1 MPQCS
6 DHDHVGTGD
15 VTRAMM
21 MSHSSCDTDTT
32 PKTTN
37 FPQTINKSS
46 ANSRQDVF
54 INYARTISEINFHQK
69 KILCVNLVYDH
80 DDEEVGLPLR
90 TTPCSMWKSESKIYI
105 SACKTCWYIL
115 FLHPPVMKFASK
127 SHSPLCSE
135 LPRSPPA
142 PLSSGSRQF
151 MTVK

>member
-1 MPQCS
+1 MFRPRPCWDRRCYKSHDDVSQQLWHWHNS
-6 DHDHVGTGD
+6 KDHKLSPNYKQIF
-15 VTRAMM
+15 RKL
-21 MSHSSCDTDTT
+21 
-32 PKTTN
+32 P
-37 FPQTINKSS
+37 PRRI
-46 ANSRQDVF
+46 F
-54 INYARTISEINFHQK
+54 INYASTISEINFHQK

-90 TTPCSMWKSESKIYI
+90 TTPCSMWESESKIYI